1 MSTFHAVVWMDH
13 HNAHVLMFDREHVQ
27 AERIQSRSTH
37 SHQGKHADTKSYFAE
52 ISHGLAGVHEVL
64 LTGPGTART
73 EFRTW
78 CEAHAKGCAHA
89 IIDNDDLTGRMPLR
103 QHAVQRLPEEVVA
116 SAGGYDDGNS
126 AHVAATL
133 FSHSR
138 IAML

>member
-13 HNAHVLMFDREHVQ
+13 QNAHVLMFDREHVQ

-52 ISHGLAGVHEVL
+52 ISHGLAEVHEVL

-78 CEAHAKGCAHA
+78 CDAQPKGAP
-89 IIDNDDLTGRMPLR
+89 MPSSTAWPVTTR
-103 QHAVQRLPEEVVA
+103 QTPNWWRWGV
-116 SAGGYDDGNS
+116 S
-126 AHVAATL
+126 T
-133 FSHSR
+133 F
-138 IAML
+138 